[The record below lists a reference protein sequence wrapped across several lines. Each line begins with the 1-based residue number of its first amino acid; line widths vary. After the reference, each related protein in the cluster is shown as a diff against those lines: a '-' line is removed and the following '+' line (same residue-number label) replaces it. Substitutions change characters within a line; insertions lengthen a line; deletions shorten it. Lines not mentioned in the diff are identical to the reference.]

1 MAEQGT
7 RAPDPSLLR
16 WMNAVS
22 VIRTLRTVDQ
32 MTSTGLAQTLK
43 LARSTVEEALS
54 VLADRT
60 LVEELPPAPRRRAG
74 RPARR
79 YRFRSEAGH
88 AVGIG
93 FDHLR
98 ITAIV
103 SDLNGD
109 PVTHHTRALPSD
121 IDAVDP
127 VDEIVATVTDAFAE
141 AGLDGASPSAVAVGL
156 PGVISPDGTVLRS
169 DPAPSWV
176 GRTISAD
183 LEARLHCPAV
193 TENHGRMAVLG
204 ECWRGL
210 PEPARDVVFL
220 IGGVGVGVGTMVNG
234 EIVRGH
240 HGSAGEVGHH
250 PMLSDSAVPRLREL
264 LAAVRPGLASEEA
277 AVEAFAAG
285 DDPAFA
291 EFRERYV
298 TELSAVATMLV
309 LTVDPEYVVLG
320 GSLTDADDALVEQIT
335 AQINRAAMFPP
346 SVVRTGLSD
355 DAIATGGVRQ
365 ALTLAER
372 VLLDPVALS
381 SATF

>member
-22 VIRTLRTVDQ
+22 VIRTLRTADE

-43 LARSTVEEALS
+43 LARSTVEEAVA
-54 VLADRT
+54 VLTERS

-109 PVTHHTRALPSD
+109 PVSHHTRALPSD
-121 IDAVDP
+121 IDTVDP
-127 VDEIVATVTDAFAE
+127 VAEIVAAVTDAFAAAE
-141 AGLDGASPSAVAVGL
+141 LDSDTLSAIAVGL
-156 PGVISPDGTVLRS
+156 PGVISPDGTVLRC

-176 GRTISAD
+176 NRTISTD
-183 LEARLHCPAV
+183 LEDRLGCPAV

-210 PEPARDVVFL
+210 AEPARDVVFL

-234 EIVRGH
+234 EVVRGR

-250 PMLSDSAVPRLREL
+250 PMLSDSAVPRLREM
-264 LAAVRPGLASEEA
+264 LADMHPDLPSEEA
-277 AVEAFAAG
+277 AIRAFAAG
-285 DDPAFA
+285 GDPAWA
-291 EFRERYV
+291 EFRARYV

-320 GSLTDADDALVEQIT
+320 GSLTDADDDLVEQIT
-335 AQINRAAMFPP
+335 ARISQTAMFPP
-346 SVVRTGLSD
+346 TVVRTSLGD

-365 ALTLAER
+365 ALSLAER
-372 VLLDPVALS
+372 ILLDPLALS